1 MRRGFLKFYF
11 FNIVILSISL
21 SLVAQKVVQ
30 DLVSPEKKRILF
42 YEEEQTLVFIIKT
55 KPDTVINIEITNDNS
70 LFVDVD
76 KQTEENFISDF
87 LIVGKTSEIA
97 SDEKLEKKWKLPLES
112 LKTLIQGKKQRHE
125 IYYRALVLG
134 PEDEEG
140 ESDITHWSLSDDD
153 SKNAPYVEV
162 YKSHE
167 AYLSYEQYLKG
178 VEFFNQGEYEK
189 AIKEYESAWFYS
201 PNPAYIHNIAVCH
214 LKLAIEN
221 FEEYSEDPDTEEE
234 NRKIIRKLIQLLR
247 AAPEEARK

>member
-1 MRRGFLKFYF
+1 MRRGFLKFCF
-11 FNIVILSISL
+11 FIIVIFSISL
-21 SLVAQKVVQ
+21 NLVAQEVVQ
-30 DLVSPEKKRILF
+30 DLISPEKKRILF

-55 KPDTVINIEITNDNS
+55 KPDTVINIEVTNDNS

-112 LKTLIQGKKQRHE
+112 LKTLVQGKKQRHE

-167 AYLSYEQYLKG
+167 ALLSYEQFLKG
-178 VEFFNQGEYEK
+178 EEFFNQGEYEK
-189 AIKEYESAWFYS
+189 AIKEYESAWFYYPS
-201 PNPAYIHNIAVCH
+201 PEFIHNIAVCY

-221 FEEYSEDPDTEEE
+221 FEEYAEEPE
-234 NRKIIRKLIQLLR
+234 ADEEGRRIVRKLVQLLR
-247 AAPEEARK
+247 AAPEEAKK

>member
-1 MRRGFLKFYF
+1 MRRRFLKYYF
-11 FNIVILSISL
+11 FIIVIFSVSL
-21 SLVAQKVVQ
+21 NLVSQEVVQ
-30 DLVSPEKKRILF
+30 DLISPEKKRILF

-55 KPDTVINIEITNDNS
+55 KPDTVINIEVTNDNS

-76 KQTEENFISDF
+76 KQTEENFVSDF

-112 LKTLIQGKKQRHE
+112 LKTLIHGKKHRYE

-140 ESDITHWSLSDDD
+140 ESDVTHWSLSDDE

-167 AYLSYEQYLKG
+167 AYLSYEQFLKG

-189 AIKEYESAWFYS
+189 AIKEYESAWFYY
-201 PNPAYIHNIAVCH
+201 PTPAYVHNIAVCH

-221 FEEYSEDPDTEEE
+221 FEEYAEDSETEEE
-234 NRKIIRKLIQLLR
+234 NRRIVLKLIQLLR
-247 AAPEEARK
+247 AAPEEAKK